1 MPISIDELERT
12 YRRAYRR
19 LSIGIGIVYGVV
31 VLTGLAAA
39 VGNTRIAGRISP
51 GVQAESVNRNVTS
64 VSEPMQ
70 LAQPAKRIRTVKY
83 D

>member
-19 LSIGIGIVYGVV
+19 LSIGIGIVYGLV

-39 VGNTRIAGRISP
+39 VNTKIAGRVSA
-51 GVQAESVNRNVTS
+51 GVQAESVKGDVTS
-64 VSEPMQ
+64 VSEPMRFTP
-70 LAQPAKRIRTVKY
+70 PAKRIRTVKY